1 MSKIDKK
8 NRFYYDSSFLGSSS
22 GRSLRI
28 LSEYYGPLQR
38 LERNNI
44 SETIVFF
51 GSARIPSKKDAELA
65 LQNHSDK
72 KDLQTI
78 SKLKMDVKMSRYYEE
93 ARELANKFTVWSKSL
108 KDSKHRYIICSGG
121 GPGIMEAAN
130 RGASEANGVN
140 VGLTISLPFESSENE
155 WISDDLSMKFHYF
168 FMRKFWFLYLAKGLV
183 VWPGGFGT
191 LDELMELLTLIQT
204 RKIKKPL
211 PIVLYGKEFW
221 ENVVNW
227 DYLVKAGTISAE
239 DLDLFHIS
247 DEINDTFDYVTNF
260 IESNELK
267 GPNF

>member
-8 NRFYYDSSFLGSSS
+8 NRFYYDSNFLGSTE

-28 LSEYYGPLQR
+28 LSEYYGPLQK
-38 LERNNI
+38 LERHNV

-51 GSARIPSKKDAELA
+51 GSARIQSKEEAKNA
-65 LQNHSDK
+65 LENHSDES
-72 KDLQTI
+72 DFQTI
-78 SKLKMDVKMSRYYEE
+78 AKLKMNLKMSRYYEE
-93 ARELANKFTVWSKSL
+93 ARSLAYKFTSWSKNL

-130 RGASEANGVN
+130 RGASEANGIN
-140 VGLTISLPFESSENE
+140 VGLTISLPFEASENE
-155 WISDDLSMKFHYF
+155 WISDDLNLKFHYF
-168 FMRKFWFLYLAKGLV
+168 FMRKFWFLYLAKGLI

-221 ENVVNW
+221 ENVINW
-227 DYLVKAGTISAE
+227 NYLVEVGTISPE
-239 DLDLFHIS
+239 DLDLFHVS
-247 DEINDTFDYVTNF
+247 DDVNDTFDYVTNF
-260 IESNELK
+260 IESNQLI